1 MPRSFSHLP
10 AHAPG
15 TSGQPLASLPSHRS
29 LLGDDD
35 LDSLLAPV
43 ISPGSGLT
51 PDSFLH
57 CPSLPESRESH
68 LEWPTQLEAQPG
80 CCSCCHDGDGLLHTV
95 CGLSRGFWESE
106 GFPRD
111 PCY

>member
-43 ISPGSGLT
+43 ISPGAGVT
-51 PDSFLH
+51 PLIPFYTVPHSLKVMKVTWNGR
-57 CPSLPESRESH
+57 PS
-68 LEWPTQLEAQPG
+68 
-80 CCSCCHDGDGLLHTV
+80 
-95 CGLSRGFWESE
+95 
-106 GFPRD
+106 
-111 PCY
+111 